1 MELAAF
7 IVAIVIIVV
16 TGYFLYK
23 KTNPQ
28 GLLLLSGLLML
39 ALGIAFGINPS
50 KPDNPTG
57 STFFDVIRLA

>member
-1 MELAAF
+1 MELTAF

-39 ALGIAFGINPS
+39 ALGIAFGINP
-50 KPDNPTG
+50 
-57 STFFDVIRLA
+57 

>member
-28 GLLLLSGLLML
+28 GLLLLSGLLM
-39 ALGIAFGINPS
+39 AGLGHSVRHQPF
-50 KPDNPTG
+50 KTG
-57 STFFDVIRLA
+57 